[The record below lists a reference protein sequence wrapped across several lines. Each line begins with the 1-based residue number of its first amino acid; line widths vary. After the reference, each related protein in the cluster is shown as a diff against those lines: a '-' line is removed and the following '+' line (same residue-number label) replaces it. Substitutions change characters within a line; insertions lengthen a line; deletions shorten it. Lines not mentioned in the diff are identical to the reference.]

1 MTPLDAALLAQAA
14 YDDTPDIGTA
24 KSAGCCIVRDADVGR
39 VIAFPGTDSF
49 TDLLTDFSVG
59 TDAPPLLGPVHGG
72 FWSAYASIKEQIIE
86 AVSGHLV
93 VFIGHSLGAALAT
106 IAAADFRA
114 NGNPVVGVYAF
125 APPKVSPSQAIANVL
140 VKTPVFQYRKGNDIV
155 PTVPP
160 AWFHGSRLMKP
171 IGQPSYPFLNLKDH
185 ALAGYI
191 SALQNGPATSA

>member
-1 MTPLDAALLAQAA
+1 MTPFDAALLAQAA
-14 YDDTPDIGTA
+14 YDDAPDIGTA
-24 KSAGCCIVRDADVGR
+24 KSPGCCIVRDVDVGR

-49 TDLLTDFSVG
+49 GDLLTDFSIA
-59 TDAPPLLGPVHGG
+59 TDAPALLGPVHGG
-72 FWSAYASIKEQIIE
+72 FWKAYASIKAQIIE
-86 AVSGHLV
+86 AASGHLV
-93 VFIGHSLGAALAT
+93 TFVGHSLGAALAT

-125 APPKVSPSQAIANVL
+125 APPKVSPGQVL
-140 VKTPVFQYRKGNDIV
+140 ASVLLNTPVNQYRKGNDIV

-160 AWFHGSRLMKP
+160 AWFHGSPVMNS
-171 IGQPSYPFLNLKDH
+171 IGQPCYPFLNLKDH